1 MKSKKNKYEIDAVAR
16 YFMAKKRIL
25 KENEL
30 GISTRSHQDI
40 EDARKL
46 LYKIYLIIDDLD
58 DNSKFIIHNEI
69 VLGKKGNW
77 YYGQLSVPTY
87 YRHRSKAYRDF
98 LEYLEQ

>member
-1 MKSKKNKYEIDAVAR
+1 MKSKKNKYEIDAIAR
-16 YFMAKKRIL
+16 YYMTKKRIL

-30 GISTRSHQDI
+30 GISTRSPKDI
-40 EDARKL
+40 EEARRL

-87 YRHRSKAYRDF
+87 YRHRSKAYHDF